1 MPSFP
6 PPGGVTV
13 CEINRDL
20 VVADALSDDRAKEAY
35 GDVLGMVFSPI
46 PFHLDAL
53 VANHEPPAVNESE
66 IVPRTSLAESFKQM
80 LFPSSDGQD
89 HLHRP
94 FFSSRADGEGL
105 RRKPTPPLSSPSPSS
120 STPATASPPS
130 SSPGPGAN
138 KTSPPARGVAMPSFP
153 PPGGVTVCEINR
165 DLVVADALSDDR
177 AKDAYG
183 DVLGMVFSPIPFQ
196 PDAIVAT
203 HEPPAVTEAAEPA
216 EVVPRT
222 SLASTIAE
230 SFKQMLFPSCDP
242 NLLQEID
249 TQKVSWNPHKHCLAF
264 VSGKNQVTV
273 HDFEEPVTI
282 KRMLK
287 LLNGGQIVERGGICL
302 WSASYPGNVASVK
315 SGVTSSS
322 FGAFP
327 RGSGGQWILV
337 DILRGSSAE
346 LPIIHNLGCFSRV
359 GNAYKTWINDGTFH
373 LWETNTWT
381 SEPWSSSNGYV
392 SGANWDPEGRT
403 ALLSFSNS
411 TTLGS
416 IHFSSKPPSLD
427 AHLLPVE
434 LPEISSL
441 IVSRG
446 IDKLAWDSS
455 GERLALSFKDGNE
468 MYHGLVAV
476 YDVRRSPL
484 VSVSLVAG
492 AVAGVVHIP
501 SYFVLIDSLRGVR
514 KARWVKR

>member
-6 PPGGVTV
+6 PPGAVTI

-20 VVADALSDDRAKEAY
+20 VAADA
-35 GDVLGMVFSPI
+35 V
-46 PFHLDAL
+46 
-53 VANHEPPAVNESE
+53 
-66 IVPRTSLAESFKQM
+66 
-80 LFPSSDGQD
+80 
-89 HLHRP
+89 
-94 FFSSRADGEGL
+94 
-105 RRKPTPPLSSPSPSS
+105 
-120 STPATASPPS
+120 
-130 SSPGPGAN
+130 
-138 KTSPPARGVAMPSFP
+138 
-153 PPGGVTVCEINR
+153 
-165 DLVVADALSDDR
+165 SDDR

-196 PDAIVAT
+196 PDAIAAT

-273 HDFEEPVTI
+273 HDFEEPDNKESYILTSDHQKDV
-282 KRMLK
+282 KA
-287 LLNGGQIVERGGICL
+287 VEWRPNSGKMIAVGCKGGICL

-346 LPIIHNLGCFSRV
+346 LVSALCWKPDGRYLVSASCNSPSFTIWDVSQGLGTPIRRGLSSISLVRWSPSGDYLLT
-359 GNAYKTWINDGTFH
+359 AKLDGTFH

-392 SGANWDPEGRT
+392 SGANWDPEGRI

-484 VSVSLVAG
+484 VSVSLVGFIRGPGEG
-492 AVAGVVHIP
+492 AKPLAFAFHSKFKQGPLLSVCWSSGWCCTYP
-501 SYFVLIDSLRGVR
+501 LILRPH
-514 KARWVKR
+514 

>member
-1 MPSFP
+1 MAKEDEEELLWGSEHLLPLSVAIGLGPGSSTPSVRRGFKERRLAWLVFFLSSSLPSSRRQAERRGLAVESCSPNLDLELGRQASPARPPNQQASGLKSPPARGATMPSFP

-13 CEINRDL
+13 CEISRDL

-46 PFHLDAL
+46 
-53 VANHEPPAVNESE
+53 S
-66 IVPRTSLAESFKQM
+66 
-80 LFPSSDGQD
+80 
-89 HLHRP
+89 
-94 FFSSRADGEGL
+94 
-105 RRKPTPPLSSPSPSS
+105 
-120 STPATASPPS
+120 
-130 SSPGPGAN
+130 
-138 KTSPPARGVAMPSFP
+138 
-153 PPGGVTVCEINR
+153 
-165 DLVVADALSDDR
+165 
-177 AKDAYG
+177 
-183 DVLGMVFSPIPFQ
+183 FQ
-196 PDAIVAT
+196 PDALVAT
-203 HEPPAVTEAAEPA
+203 HEPPAVTEATEPA

-222 SLASTIAE
+222 SLASTTAE

-273 HDFEEPVTI
+273 HEFEEPDNKESYILTSDHQKDVKT
-282 KRMLK
+282 
-287 LLNGGQIVERGGICL
+287 VEWRPNSGKMIAVGCKGGICL

-322 FGAFP
+322 FGAVP

-346 LPIIHNLGCFSRV
+346 L
-359 GNAYKTWINDGTFH
+359 
-373 LWETNTWT
+373 
-381 SEPWSSSNGYV
+381 
-392 SGANWDPEGRT
+392 GANWDPEGRI

-468 MYHGLVAV
+468 MFHGLVAV

-501 SYFVLIDSLRGVR
+501 SYFARIDSLRGEMCIIDSHLCYELAVLIQSE
-514 KARWVKR
+514 VK

>member
-1 MPSFP
+1 
-6 PPGGVTV
+6 
-13 CEINRDL
+13 
-20 VVADALSDDRAKEAY
+20 
-35 GDVLGMVFSPI
+35 
-46 PFHLDAL
+46 
-53 VANHEPPAVNESE
+53 
-66 IVPRTSLAESFKQM
+66 
-80 LFPSSDGQD
+80 
-89 HLHRP
+89 
-94 FFSSRADGEGL
+94 
-105 RRKPTPPLSSPSPSS
+105 
-120 STPATASPPS
+120 
-130 SSPGPGAN
+130 
-138 KTSPPARGVAMPSFP
+138 MPSFP

-196 PDAIVAT
+196 PDATVAT

-230 SFKQMLFPSCDP
+230 SFKQMLFPSCNP

-273 HDFEEPVTI
+273 HDFEEPDNKESYILTSDHQKDV
-282 KRMLK
+282 KA
-287 LLNGGQIVERGGICL
+287 VEWRPNSGKVIAVGCKGGICL

-346 LPIIHNLGCFSRV
+346 L
-359 GNAYKTWINDGTFH
+359 
-373 LWETNTWT
+373 
-381 SEPWSSSNGYV
+381 
-392 SGANWDPEGRT
+392 GANWDPEGRT

>member
-6 PPGGVTV
+6 PPGAVTI

-20 VVADALSDDRAKEAY
+20 GVLSP
-35 GDVLGMVFSPI
+35 L
-46 PFHLDAL
+46 
-53 VANHEPPAVNESE
+53 PA
-66 IVPRTSLAESFKQM
+66 
-80 LFPSSDGQD
+80 
-89 HLHRP
+89 
-94 FFSSRADGEGL
+94 
-105 RRKPTPPLSSPSPSS
+105 PPLSAVSKLIPSMC
-120 STPATASPPS
+120 
-130 SSPGPGAN
+130 
-138 KTSPPARGVAMPSFP
+138 VA
-153 PPGGVTVCEINR
+153 VA
-165 DLVVADALSDDR
+165 ADAVSDDR

-203 HEPPAVTEAAEPA
+203 HEPPAATEAAEPA
-216 EVVPRT
+216 EIVPRT

-230 SFKQMLFPSCDP
+230 SFKQMIFPSCDP

-273 HDFEEPVTI
+273 HDFEEPDNKESYILTSDHQKDV
-282 KRMLK
+282 KA
-287 LLNGGQIVERGGICL
+287 VEWRPNSGKMIAVGCKGGICL

-346 LPIIHNLGCFSRV
+346 LVSALCWKPDGRYLVSASCNSPSFTIWDVSQGLGTPIRRGLSSISLVQWSPSGDYLLT
-359 GNAYKTWINDGTFH
+359 AKLDGTFH

-392 SGANWDPEGRT
+392 SGANWDPEGRIV
-403 ALLSFSNS
+403 LLSFSNS

-484 VSVSLVAG
+484 VSVLLVAG
-492 AVAGVVHIP
+492 AVAGVVRIP
-501 SYFVLIDSLRGVR
+501 SYFARIDSLKGVS
-514 KARWVKR
+514 KVKR

>member
-20 VVADALSDDRAKEAY
+20 VVADSLSEDRAKEAY

-46 PFHLDAL
+46 PFQPDDLL
-53 VANHEPPAVNESE
+53 TKHEAPAPDEAEPTES
-66 IVPRTSLAESFKQM
+66 VPRTSL
-80 LFPSSDGQD
+80 
-89 HLHRP
+89 
-94 FFSSRADGEGL
+94 
-105 RRKPTPPLSSPSPSS
+105 
-120 STPATASPPS
+120 
-130 SSPGPGAN
+130 
-138 KTSPPARGVAMPSFP
+138 V
-153 PPGGVTVCEINR
+153 
-165 DLVVADALSDDR
+165 
-177 AKDAYG
+177 
-183 DVLGMVFSPIPFQ
+183 
-196 PDAIVAT
+196 
-203 HEPPAVTEAAEPA
+203 
-216 EVVPRT
+216 
-222 SLASTIAE
+222 STIAE

-242 NLLQEID
+242 KLLEEFD

-264 VSGKNQVTV
+264 VSGKDQVTA
-273 HDFEEPVTI
+273 HDFEDSDGKEPCILTSEHQKEVKAI
-282 KRMLK
+282 EWRPNSGKMIAVGCK
-287 LLNGGQIVERGGICL
+287 GGICL
-302 WSASYPGNVASVK
+302 WSASYPGNVPSVK

-327 RGSGGQWILV
+327 RGSSGQWILV
-337 DILRGSSAE
+337 DVLRGSSTE
-346 LPIIHNLGCFSRV
+346 LSFTIWDVSQGLGTPIRRGLSSISLVRWSPSGDYLLTAKF
-359 GNAYKTWINDGTFH
+359 DGTFH

-392 SGANWDPEGRT
+392 TGANWDPEGRV

-416 IHFSSKPPSLD
+416 VHFSSKPPSLD

-446 IDKLAWDSS
+446 IEKLAWDAS

-468 MYHGLVAV
+468 TYHGLVAV

-484 VSVSLVAG
+484 VSVSLVG
-492 AVAGVVHIP
+492 FIRGPGEGVKPLAFAFHNKFKQGPLLSVCWSSGWCCTYP
-501 SYFVLIDSLRGVR
+501 LILRSH
-514 KARWVKR
+514 

>member
-6 PPGGVTV
+6 PPGAVTI

-20 VVADALSDDRAKEAY
+20 VAADALSDDRAKEAY

-46 PFHLDAL
+46 PFQPDAPA
-53 VANHEPPAVNESE
+53 ANEAQPAE
-66 IVPRTSLAESFKQM
+66 IVPKASL
-80 LFPSSDGQD
+80 
-89 HLHRP
+89 
-94 FFSSRADGEGL
+94 
-105 RRKPTPPLSSPSPSS
+105 
-120 STPATASPPS
+120 
-130 SSPGPGAN
+130 
-138 KTSPPARGVAMPSFP
+138 V
-153 PPGGVTVCEINR
+153 
-165 DLVVADALSDDR
+165 
-177 AKDAYG
+177 
-183 DVLGMVFSPIPFQ
+183 
-196 PDAIVAT
+196 
-203 HEPPAVTEAAEPA
+203 
-216 EVVPRT
+216 
-222 SLASTIAE
+222 STIAE

-242 NLLQEID
+242 NLLEELD
-249 TQKVSWNPHKHCLAF
+249 TQKVSWNQHKHCLAF
-264 VSGKNQVTV
+264 VSERNQVTV
-273 HDFEEPVTI
+273 HDFEEPDNKESYILTNDQQKDV
-282 KRMLK
+282 KA
-287 LLNGGQIVERGGICL
+287 VEWRPNSGKMIAVACKGGICL

-337 DILRGSSAE
+337 DILRGSANELVTALCWKPDGRYLVSASCDSPSFTIWDVSQG
-346 LPIIHNLGCFSRV
+346 LGTPIRRGLSSISLVRWSPTGDYLLT
-359 GNAYKTWINDGTFH
+359 AKLDGTFH

-416 IHFSSKPPSLD
+416 VHFSSKPPSLD

-434 LPEISSL
+434 LAEISSV

-446 IDKLAWDSS
+446 IEKLAWDSS

-468 MYHGLVAV
+468 IYHGLVAV

-484 VSVSLVAG
+484 ISVSLVGFIRGPGEG
-492 AVAGVVHIP
+492 AKPLAFAFHSKFKQGPLLSVCWSSGWCCTYP
-501 SYFVLIDSLRGVR
+501 LILRPH
-514 KARWVKR
+514 

>member
-6 PPGGVTV
+6 PPGAVTI

-20 VVADALSDDRAKEAY
+20 VAADAVSDD
-35 GDVLGMVFSPI
+35 G
-46 PFHLDAL
+46 
-53 VANHEPPAVNESE
+53 
-66 IVPRTSLAESFKQM
+66 
-80 LFPSSDGQD
+80 
-89 HLHRP
+89 
-94 FFSSRADGEGL
+94 
-105 RRKPTPPLSSPSPSS
+105 
-120 STPATASPPS
+120 
-130 SSPGPGAN
+130 
-138 KTSPPARGVAMPSFP
+138 
-153 PPGGVTVCEINR
+153 
-165 DLVVADALSDDR
+165 

-196 PDAIVAT
+196 PDATVAT

-230 SFKQMLFPSCDP
+230 SFKQMLFPSCNP

-273 HDFEEPVTI
+273 HDFEEPDNKESYILTSDHQKDV
-282 KRMLK
+282 KA
-287 LLNGGQIVERGGICL
+287 VEWRPNSGKVIAVGCKGGICL

-346 LPIIHNLGCFSRV
+346 LVSALCWKPDGRYLVSASCNSPSFTIWDVSQGLGTPIRRGLSSISLVRWSPSGDYLLT
-359 GNAYKTWINDGTFH
+359 AKLDGTFH

-484 VSVSLVAG
+484 VSVSLVGFIRGPGDG
-492 AVAGVVHIP
+492 AKPLAFAFHSKFKQGPLLSVCWSSGWCCTYP
-501 SYFVLIDSLRGVR
+501 LILRPH
-514 KARWVKR
+514 

>member
-6 PPGGVTV
+6 PPGAVTI

-20 VVADALSDDRAKEAY
+20 VAADAVSDDGAKDAY
-35 GDVLGMVFSPI
+35 GDVLS
-46 PFHLDAL
+46 DAL
-53 VANHEPPAVNESE
+53 VATHEPPAITEAAEPSE
-66 IVPRTSLAESFKQM
+66 IVPRTSLASTIAESFKQM
-80 LFPSSDGQD
+80 LFPSCDGQD

-196 PDAIVAT
+196 PDATVAT

-273 HDFEEPVTI
+273 HDFEEPDNKESYILTSDHQKDV
-282 KRMLK
+282 KA
-287 LLNGGQIVERGGICL
+287 VEWRPNSGKVIAVGCKGGICL

-346 LPIIHNLGCFSRV
+346 L
-359 GNAYKTWINDGTFH
+359 
-373 LWETNTWT
+373 
-381 SEPWSSSNGYV
+381 
-392 SGANWDPEGRT
+392 GANWDPEGRT

-501 SYFVLIDSLRGVR
+501 SYFVLIDSLRGVP
-514 KARWVKR
+514 

>member
-6 PPGGVTV
+6 PPGAVTI

-20 VVADALSDDRAKEAY
+20 VAADA
-35 GDVLGMVFSPI
+35 V
-46 PFHLDAL
+46 
-53 VANHEPPAVNESE
+53 
-66 IVPRTSLAESFKQM
+66 
-80 LFPSSDGQD
+80 
-89 HLHRP
+89 
-94 FFSSRADGEGL
+94 
-105 RRKPTPPLSSPSPSS
+105 
-120 STPATASPPS
+120 
-130 SSPGPGAN
+130 
-138 KTSPPARGVAMPSFP
+138 
-153 PPGGVTVCEINR
+153 
-165 DLVVADALSDDR
+165 SDDR

-196 PDAIVAT
+196 PDAIAAT

-230 SFKQMLFPSCDP
+230 SFKQMLFPSCEP

-273 HDFEEPVTI
+273 HDFEEPDNKESYILTSDHQKDV
-282 KRMLK
+282 KA
-287 LLNGGQIVERGGICL
+287 VEWRPNSGKMIAVGCKGGICL

-346 LPIIHNLGCFSRV
+346 LVSALCWKPDGRSYLVSASCNSPSFTIWDVSQGLGTPIRRGLSSISLVRWSPSGDYLLT
-359 GNAYKTWINDGTFH
+359 AKLDGTFH

-392 SGANWDPEGRT
+392 SGANWDPEGRI

-416 IHFSSKPPSLD
+416 IHFSSKPPSLG
-427 AHLLPVE
+427 
-434 LPEISSL
+434 
-441 IVSRG
+441 RG

-484 VSVSLVAG
+484 VSVSLGFIRGPGEG
-492 AVAGVVHIP
+492 AKPLAFAFHSKFKQGPLLSVCWSSGWCCTYP
-501 SYFVLIDSLRGVR
+501 LILRPH
-514 KARWVKR
+514 

>member
-1 MPSFP
+1 M
-6 PPGGVTV
+6 
-13 CEINRDL
+13 I
-20 VVADALSDDRAKEAY
+20 
-35 GDVLGMVFSPI
+35 
-46 PFHLDAL
+46 
-53 VANHEPPAVNESE
+53 
-66 IVPRTSLAESFKQM
+66 
-80 LFPSSDGQD
+80 
-89 HLHRP
+89 
-94 FFSSRADGEGL
+94 
-105 RRKPTPPLSSPSPSS
+105 
-120 STPATASPPS
+120 
-130 SSPGPGAN
+130 
-138 KTSPPARGVAMPSFP
+138 
-153 PPGGVTVCEINR
+153 
-165 DLVVADALSDDR
+165 
-177 AKDAYG
+177 
-183 DVLGMVFSPIPFQ
+183 
-196 PDAIVAT
+196 
-203 HEPPAVTEAAEPA
+203 
-216 EVVPRT
+216 
-222 SLASTIAE
+222 
-230 SFKQMLFPSCDP
+230 FPSCDP

-273 HDFEEPVTI
+273 HDFEEPDNKESYILTSDHQKDV
-282 KRMLK
+282 KA
-287 LLNGGQIVERGGICL
+287 VEWRPNSGKVIAVGCKGGICL

-346 LPIIHNLGCFSRV
+346 LVSALCWKPDGRYLVSASCNSPSFTIWDVSQGLGMPIRRGLSSISLVQWSPSGDYLLT
-359 GNAYKTWINDGTFH
+359 AKLDGTFH

-392 SGANWDPEGRT
+392 SGANWDPEGRIV
-403 ALLSFSNS
+403 LLSFSNS

-434 LPEISSL
+434 HPEISSL

-484 VSVSLVAG
+484 VSVLLVGFIRGPGEG
-492 AVAGVVHIP
+492 AKPLAFAFHSKFKQGPLLSVCWSSGWCCTYP
-501 SYFVLIDSLRGVR
+501 LILRPH
-514 KARWVKR
+514 

>member
-6 PPGGVTV
+6 PPGAVTI

-20 VVADALSDDRAKEAY
+20 VAADA
-35 GDVLGMVFSPI
+35 V
-46 PFHLDAL
+46 
-53 VANHEPPAVNESE
+53 
-66 IVPRTSLAESFKQM
+66 
-80 LFPSSDGQD
+80 
-89 HLHRP
+89 
-94 FFSSRADGEGL
+94 
-105 RRKPTPPLSSPSPSS
+105 
-120 STPATASPPS
+120 
-130 SSPGPGAN
+130 
-138 KTSPPARGVAMPSFP
+138 
-153 PPGGVTVCEINR
+153 
-165 DLVVADALSDDR
+165 SDDR

-203 HEPPAVTEAAEPA
+203 HEPPAATEAAEPA
-216 EVVPRT
+216 ELVPRT

-230 SFKQMLFPSCDP
+230 SFKQMIFPSCDP

-273 HDFEEPVTI
+273 HDFEEPDNKESYILTSDHQKDV
-282 KRMLK
+282 KA
-287 LLNGGQIVERGGICL
+287 VEWRPNSGKMIAVGCKGGICL

-346 LPIIHNLGCFSRV
+346 L
-359 GNAYKTWINDGTFH
+359 
-373 LWETNTWT
+373 
-381 SEPWSSSNGYV
+381 
-392 SGANWDPEGRT
+392 GANWDPEGRIV
-403 ALLSFSNS
+403 LLSFSNS

-416 IHFSSKPPSLD
+416 IHFSSKPPSL
-427 AHLLPVE
+427 
-434 LPEISSL
+434 
-441 IVSRG
+441 
-446 IDKLAWDSS
+446 

-484 VSVSLVAG
+484 VSVLLVAG
-492 AVAGVVHIP
+492 AVAGVVRIP
-501 SYFVLIDSLRGVR
+501 SYFARIDCP
-514 KARWVKR
+514 KRRVIN